1 MPKLNTLICVSV
13 LAISAAGAALAHDYK
28 AGALKIGHPW
38 TRATPNGA
46 SVGGGYLSVE
56 NTGPDADKLVGGTLV
71 GAGRVEVH
79 QMSMEGSVMKMA
91 PVDGGLFIKPG
102 ETVSL
107 KPGGY
112 HLMFLD
118 LKGQLRKGEMLK
130 GSLEFEKA
138 GKVEVEFKVEAIA
151 AKEPEGGH
159 DHH

>member
-1 MPKLNTLICVSV
+1 MPKPATLMCVSV
-13 LAISAAGAALAHDYK
+13 LAITAASSALAHDYK

-46 SVGGGYLSVE
+46 SVGGGYLTVE
-56 NTGPDADKLVGGTLV
+56 NTGPDADKLVGGTLA
-71 GAGRVEVH
+71 GAGRVEIH
-79 QMSMEGSVMKMA
+79 RMSMEGSVMKMA
-91 PVDGGLFIKPG
+91 PVEGGLVITPN

-118 LKGQLRKGEMLK
+118 LKGQLKKGEMLK

-151 AKEPEGGH
+151 AKGPEGGH

>member
-1 MPKLNTLICVSV
+1 
-13 LAISAAGAALAHDYK
+13 
-28 AGALKIGHPW
+28 
-38 TRATPNGA
+38 
-46 SVGGGYLSVE
+46 
-56 NTGPDADKLVGGTLV
+56 
-71 GAGRVEVH
+71 
-79 QMSMEGSVMKMA
+79 MEGSVMKMA
-91 PVDGGLFIKPG
+91 PVEGGLVITPN

-118 LKGQLRKGEMLK
+118 LKGQLKKGEMLK

-151 AKEPEGGH
+151 AKGPEGGH